1 MLRNGIVKKK
11 GSEDM
16 IRNGDR
22 VSLIKRSDSLF
33 LALGDTGTV
42 MSDVLEDGMVAVEFD
57 ESFQDAWDCDGL
69 VRNGNG
75 WYVFAE
81 SLETIN

>member
-1 MLRNGIVKKK
+1 MVQK
-11 GSEDM
+11 
-16 IRNGDR
+16 GDR